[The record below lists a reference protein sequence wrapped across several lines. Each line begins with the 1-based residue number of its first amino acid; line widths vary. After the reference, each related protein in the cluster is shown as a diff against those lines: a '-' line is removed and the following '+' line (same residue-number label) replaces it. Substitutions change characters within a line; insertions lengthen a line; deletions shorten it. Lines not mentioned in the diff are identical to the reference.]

1 MKHGMNTSIE
11 SVPKA
16 VELWFTDDM
25 LYVRLD
31 DGREGGTPLE
41 WFPKL
46 RNATDQQRNN
56 WRFIGKG
63 VGIHWEELDEDL
75 SVRGLIR

>member
-31 DGREGGTPLE
+31 DGREVGTPLE

-46 RNATDQQRNN
+46 RNANDQQKNN

>member
-1 MKHGMNTSIE
+1 MNTSIE

-31 DGREGGTPLE
+31 DGREVGTPLE

-46 RNATDQQRNN
+46 RNATDQQRNK

>member
-1 MKHGMNTSIE
+1 MNTSIE

-31 DGREGGTPLE
+31 DGREVGTPLE

>member
-1 MKHGMNTSIE
+1 MNTSIE

-31 DGREGGTPLE
+31 DGREVGTPLE

-46 RNATDQQRNN
+46 RNANDHQRNN

>member
-31 DGREGGTPLE
+31 DGREVGTPLE

>member
-1 MKHGMNTSIE
+1 MNTSIE

-31 DGREGGTPLE
+31 DGREVVSQTQE
-41 WFPKL
+41 
-46 RNATDQQRNN
+46 R
-56 WRFIGKG
+56 
-63 VGIHWEELDEDL
+63 
-75 SVRGLIR
+75 

>member
-1 MKHGMNTSIE
+1 MNTSIE

-31 DGREGGTPLE
+31 DGREVGTPLE

-46 RNATDQQRNN
+46 RNSNDQQRNN

>member
-31 DGREGGTPLE
+31 DGREVGTPLE

-63 VGIHWEELDEDL
+63 VGIHWEELDEVL

>member
-31 DGREGGTPLE
+31 DGREVGTPLE
-41 WFPKL
+41 RFPKL

>member
-1 MKHGMNTSIE
+1 MNTSIE

-31 DGREGGTPLE
+31 DGREVGTPLE

-46 RNATDQQRNN
+46 RNANDQQRNN
-56 WRFIGKG
+56 WGFIGKG